1 MPRERGAARQE
12 GSIWTAL
19 ALNRHLNPFT
29 IEVDVENASAK
40 ITGTVETSVVHDL
53 AEQIA
58 LGIDGVNKVD
68 NQLQLDPEFQ
78 ATVSVSQADGAAN
91 IRGVDADALRVDS

>member
-1 MPRERGAARQE
+1 
-12 GSIWTAL
+12 L

>member
-1 MPRERGAARQE
+1 
-12 GSIWTAL
+12 
-19 ALNRHLNPFT
+19 
-29 IEVDVENASAK
+29 VDVENASAK
-40 ITGTVETSVVHDL
+40 ITGTVETSVVRDL

-78 ATVSVSQADGAAN
+78 AIVSVSQADGAAN